1 MGGYA
6 IIAHNEH
13 GESGKILK
21 NRYMKKVTEYRKLLI
36 KQKITFSE
44 RESTL
49 EELPCPEYN
58 KTDICRDKKGMPTVK
73 AHDYQYRTTQP
84 GDLFSI
90 FEF

>member
-1 MGGYA
+1 MGRYA
-6 IIAHNEH
+6 IIAHN
-13 GESGKILK
+13 GRGKNGKILK
-21 NRYMKKVTEYRKLLI
+21 NRYMKKVTEYRKILH
-36 KQKITFSE
+36 KQKITFLE

-49 EELPCPEYN
+49 EELPCPEYD